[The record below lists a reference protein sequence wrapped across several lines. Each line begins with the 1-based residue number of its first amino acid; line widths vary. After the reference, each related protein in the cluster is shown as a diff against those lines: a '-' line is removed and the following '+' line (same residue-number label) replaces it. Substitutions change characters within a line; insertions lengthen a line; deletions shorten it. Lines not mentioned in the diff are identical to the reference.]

1 MTIYLSPYRRMAG
14 LREAMNRLIEE
25 SMAENT
31 PAEREL
37 LLAVDVIAQDDDYV
51 LTAFVPGLEAED
63 LSLEIL
69 NNTVS
74 LRGEFKSEEKEGVKY
89 LTSELPSGRFSRV
102 VSLPTALDPAKVEA
116 TIKNGVLTLRLPKAE
131 AHRPKAI
138 KINTVN

>member
-25 SMAENT
+25 SVAENT

-37 LLAVDVIAQDDDYV
+37 LLAVDIIAQEDDYV

-74 LRGEFKSEEKEGVKY
+74 LRGEFKSEELEGVKY
-89 LTSELPSGRFSRV
+89 LTSELPSGRFFRV
-102 VSLPTALDPAKVEA
+102 VTLPTALDPAKVEA

-138 KINTVN
+138 KINAA